1 MRALTDRQLPPGRP
15 ARPEAPRGEHPS
27 SASIDRPRLR
37 LMPHTDP
44 SPARADEPTASRPTH
59 PTLRFVTDDDADFLY
74 ELFVAVR
81 GPAFASLPDD
91 MVGPLFEQQYRAQQA
106 SYGAAYPLADHHVV
120 ELGGDPIG
128 QIRVDR
134 AATSIVL
141 VDISL
146 LPMARNYGIGT
157 HLIESL
163 VDESDY
169 TGMPIELSVATDNP
183 ARRLYERLGFVETT
197 ADGTYARMIRQPG
210 GQPPAG

>member
-1 MRALTDRQLPPGRP
+1 MRVLPDQQLQPGRP
-15 ARPEAPRGEHPS
+15 ARPFAPRGEHPS
-27 SASIDRPRLR
+27 SATIDRPHLR

-44 SPARADEPTASRPTH
+44 SPARSGDATTSRPSH
-59 PTLRFVTDDDADFLY
+59 PTLRFVTDDDASFLY

-81 GPAFASLPDD
+81 GPAFASLSDD

-106 SYGAAYPLADHHVV
+106 SYGATYPLADHHVV

-183 ARRLYERLGFVETT
+183 ARRLYERLGFVETG
-197 ADGTYARMIRQPG
+197 ADALYARMVRRPG
-210 GQPPAG
+210 GEPAR